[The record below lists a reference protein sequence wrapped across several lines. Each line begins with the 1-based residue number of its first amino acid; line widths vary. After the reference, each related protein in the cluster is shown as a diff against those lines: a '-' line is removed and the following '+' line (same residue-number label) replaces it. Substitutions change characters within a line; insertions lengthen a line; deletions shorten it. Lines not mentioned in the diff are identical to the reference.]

1 MSNVSPQQVRQ
12 VIQRSRL
19 VMQRDVARWA
29 SDVALVR
36 QRGVACHQM
45 ATHRPRANAAEPFA
59 NTVDPRSE
67 RHGAEAPRKSNSR
80 LSRFV
85 QSRVGERS
93 GRARQLC
100 HLTRRRIKCRVSHC
114 RRRWSTL
121 EQRAMRRNT
130 KCRNDRGS
138 ARVTFR
144 MQASQRPTSSPREPS
159 RLRSAPSE
167 LGANPSIEG
176 TCNIW
181 LRQLSPAPHVKR

>member
-1 MSNVSPQQVRQ
+1 MSNVSPQLNVAVASSVR
-12 VIQRSRL
+12 RSRE
-19 VMQRDVARWA
+19 QC
-29 SDVALVR
+29 
-36 QRGVACHQM
+36 GVAHQ
-45 ATHRPRANAAEPFA
+45 TVTRAGDAPKCGEPSA
-59 NTVDPRSE
+59 HVVEAPSKG
-67 RHGAEAPRKSNSR
+67 HGAEAPRKSNSR

-121 EQRAMRRNT
+121 EERAMRRNT

-159 RLRSAPSE
+159 RLPVRVKVVVASFMQPSAEYRCRP
-167 LGANPSIEG
+167 NTP
-176 TCNIW
+176 
-181 LRQLSPAPHVKR
+181 